1 VSVKE
6 FDSVRTTVAVQA
18 LFGGRT
24 IPAGTE
30 GAVVEVLNDGAC
42 VADFELGAT
51 DDDPGFV
58 QAELTTDQYE
68 VISGG
73 A

>member
-1 VSVKE
+1 MNVKE

-18 LFGGRT
+18 LFAGRT

-30 GAVVEVLNDGAC
+30 GAIVEVLDDGAC
-42 VADFELGAT
+42 VADFELDAT

-58 QAELTTDQYE
+58 QAELTKDQYE
-68 VISGG
+68 VISST